1 MKQFTAFIQKEFY
14 HILRDKRTMLIL
26 LAMPI
31 VMIIIFGFAIST
43 EIRQINVA
51 IVAPNN
57 SESVRQIT
65 AKIDANEYFT
75 VVGKLNSTKD
85 IDREMRRDKIDIA
98 LIFGT
103 HFEREPTI
111 QFVLDATNPTASTA
125 ERFYLMAIIK
135 DYFKTKLKGLTP
147 PQAIGTNVHM
157 LYNPQMKS
165 SYNFV
170 PGIMGL
176 IFILICAMMTSVS
189 IVREK
194 EMGTM
199 EVLLASPVKPL
210 YIIWAKMIPYF
221 IISCINLTTIL
232 LLAYFLLDI
241 PMEGSLFLLC
251 TISVVYI
258 ILSLSLGL
266 LISTVVQSQVAAM
279 FASLLGLML
288 PVLILSGMM
297 FPIENMPLPLQ
308 GISNIIPA
316 RWYIAAV
323 RKLMIEGLSFTYVA
337 KELFILLG
345 MTLFL
350 TMVAL
355 KKFKTRL

>member
-26 LAMPI
+26 LVMPV
-31 VMIIIFGFAIST
+31 VMIVIFGFAIST
-43 EIRQINVA
+43 EIRNINVG
-51 IVAPNN
+51 IVAHDN
-57 SESVRQIT
+57 SESVRQIID
-65 AKIDANEYFT
+65 KIDANDYFT
-75 VVGKLNSTKD
+75 VVARLKSSKD
-85 IDREMRRDKIDIA
+85 IDEEMRRDNVDIV
-98 LIFGT
+98 LVFGNE
-103 HFEREPTI
+103 FEHEPTM
-111 QFVLDATNPTASTA
+111 QFVIDATNPTAATS
-125 ERFYLMAIIK
+125 EMFYLSAIIK
-135 DYFKTKLKGLTP
+135 DYFIGKLSGLMP
-147 PQAIGTNVHM
+147 PESIGANVHM

-194 EMGTM
+194 EIGTM

-210 YIIWAKMIPYF
+210 YIIFAKMIPYF

-232 LLAYFLLDI
+232 LLAYFLLGI
-241 PMEGSLFLLC
+241 PMAGSLFLLC
-251 TISVVYI
+251 IVSVIYI

-266 LISTVVQSQVAAM
+266 LISTIVESQVAAM

-288 PVLILSGMM
+288 PVLMLSGMM
-297 FPIENMPLPLQ
+297 FPIENMPLPIQ
-308 GISNIIPA
+308 AVSNIIPA
-316 RWYIAAV
+316 RWYISAV
-323 RKLMIEGLSFTYVA
+323 RKLMIEGLSFNYIA

-345 MTLFL
+345 MTILL
-350 TMVAL
+350 TVIAL

>member
-1 MKQFTAFIQKEFY
+1 MREFIAFIRKEFY

-26 LAMPI
+26 LVMPV
-31 VMIIIFGFAIST
+31 VMIVIFGFAIST
-43 EIRQINVA
+43 EIRNINVG
-51 IVAPNN
+51 IIAPDN
-57 SESVRQIT
+57 SESVRQIV
-65 AKIDANEYFT
+65 AKVDANEYFT
-75 VVGKLNSTKD
+75 VVSRLNSPNE
-85 IDREMRRDKIDIA
+85 IDREMYRENVDLV

-103 HFEREPTI
+103 DFERTPNIE
-111 QFVLDATNPTASTA
+111 FVIDATNPTAATS
-125 ERFYLMAIIK
+125 EMFYLSGIMK
-135 DYFKTKLKGLTP
+135 DYFTSRLESVTLP
-147 PQAIGTNVHM
+147 HSIGTNVRM
-157 LYNPQMKS
+157 LYNPQMRS

-194 EMGTM
+194 EVGTM

-210 YIIWAKMIPYF
+210 YIIFAKMIPYF
-221 IISCINLTTIL
+221 AISCINLATIL
-232 LLAYFLLDI
+232 LLAHFLLDI
-241 PMEGSLFLLC
+241 PMEGSLLLLC
-251 TISVVYI
+251 LISTVYI

-266 LISTVVQSQVAAM
+266 LISTVVKSQVAAM
-279 FASLLGLML
+279 FSSLLGLMI
-288 PVLILSGMM
+288 PVLMLSGMM

-316 RWYIAAV
+316 RWYISAV
-323 RKLMIEGLSFTYVA
+323 RKLMIEGLSFSYIA
-337 KELFILLG
+337 NELFILLG

-350 TMVAL
+350 TVIAL